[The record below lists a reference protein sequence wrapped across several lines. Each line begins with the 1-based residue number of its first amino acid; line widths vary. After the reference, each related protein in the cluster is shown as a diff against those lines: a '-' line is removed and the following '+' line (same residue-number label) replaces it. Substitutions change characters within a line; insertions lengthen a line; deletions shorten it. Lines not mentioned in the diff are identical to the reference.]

1 MRMKRINSLL
11 IGLILSVG
19 ALFTCFPIYMAVV
32 NSFKTQG
39 EMFESFV
46 ALPTKLHFE
55 NYSQAF
61 EKINLLNSSLNSV
74 IVSVIGIGGIVFCS
88 ALAGYKLSRTR
99 GKLSNFIF
107 LLFVASML
115 VPFHSIMIPLTRMA
129 KTMQVQGSTYGL
141 ALIYIGLGVNMAIFL
156 YHGFVKS
163 IPRELEESGQI
174 DGCNEFQT
182 FFRIILPLLLPITVT
197 IAILDFLWI
206 WNDFLLPLIVLNQT
220 DVFTLQL
227 ALNAFQGE
235 NFTQW
240 NYLLAMTVL
249 TLLPVTLV
257 FAALQRYIT
266 TGVATTGT
274 VFVKVSMMLLD

>member
-1 MRMKRINSLL
+1 MKRIHSLL

-32 NSFKTQG
+32 NSFKTQA

-61 EKINLLNSSLNSV
+61 EKINLLNSSWNSV

-129 KTMQVQGSTYGL
+129 KTLQVQGSTYGL

-206 WNDFLLPLIVLNQT
+206 WNDFLLPLMMLT
-220 DVFTLQL
+220 DVDNYTLILSTNMLFGEYNKEWSLIL
-227 ALNAFQGE
+227 ASL
-235 NFTQW
+235 
-240 NYLLAMTVL
+240 VL
-249 TLLPVTLV
+249 TAIPVV
-257 FAALQRYIT
+257 MIYAFFQKFIMEGIAEGA
-266 TGVATTGT
+266 
-274 VFVKVSMMLLD
+274 VKG

>member
-1 MRMKRINSLL
+1 MKKINSLL
-11 IGLILSVG
+11 IGLILSIG
-19 ALFTCFPIYMAVV
+19 SLFTCFPIYMAVV

-39 EMFESFV
+39 EMFASFT

-55 NYSQAF
+55 NYTQAF
-61 EKINLLNSSLNSV
+61 EKIHLLNSSMNSV
-74 IVSVIGIGGIVFCS
+74 IVSVLGIGGIVFCS

-129 KTMQVQGSTYGL
+129 KTLHAQGSTYGL

-206 WNDFLLPLIVLNQT
+206 WNDFLLPLMMLT
-220 DVFTLQL
+220 DVDNYTLILSTNMLFGEYNKEWSLIL
-227 ALNAFQGE
+227 ASL
-235 NFTQW
+235 
-240 NYLLAMTVL
+240 VL
-249 TLLPVTLV
+249 TAIPVV
-257 FAALQRYIT
+257 VIYGFFQRFIME
-266 TGVATTGT
+266 GIAEGA
-274 VFVKVSMMLLD
+274 VKG

>member
-206 WNDFLLPLIVLNQT
+206 WNDFLLPLMMLT
-220 DVFTLQL
+220 DVYNYTLILSTNMLFGEYNKEWSLIL
-227 ALNAFQGE
+227 ASL
-235 NFTQW
+235 
-240 NYLLAMTVL
+240 VL
-249 TLLPVTLV
+249 TAIPVV
-257 FAALQRYIT
+257 MIYAFFQKFIMEGIAEGA
-266 TGVATTGT
+266 
-274 VFVKVSMMLLD
+274 VKG

>member
-1 MRMKRINSLL
+1 MSMKKINFLL

-39 EMFESFV
+39 EMFASFV

-55 NYSQAF
+55 NYTQAF
-61 EKINLLNSSLNSV
+61 EKIHLLNSSMNSV
-74 IVSVIGIGGIVFCS
+74 IVSVLGIGGIVFCS

-206 WNDFLLPLIVLNQT
+206 WNDFLLPLMMLT
-220 DVFTLQL
+220 DVDNYTLILSTNMLFGEYNKEWSLIL
-227 ALNAFQGE
+227 ASL
-235 NFTQW
+235 
-240 NYLLAMTVL
+240 VL
-249 TLLPVTLV
+249 TAIPVV
-257 FAALQRYIT
+257 VIYGFFQRFIME
-266 TGVATTGT
+266 GIAEGA
-274 VFVKVSMMLLD
+274 VKG